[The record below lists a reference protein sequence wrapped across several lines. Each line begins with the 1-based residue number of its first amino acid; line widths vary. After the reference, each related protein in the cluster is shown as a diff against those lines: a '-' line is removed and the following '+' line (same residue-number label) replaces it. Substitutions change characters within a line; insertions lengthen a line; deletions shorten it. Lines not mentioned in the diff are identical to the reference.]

1 MKEQIEQIG
10 EFAEAFGI
18 KEAPFPSELNLEEGI
33 LRFSLMEEENEEYL
47 QAVNA
52 NDLVGIADSLV
63 DMAYVLLGTIRKHGL
78 EELFIPMFNEVHRSN
93 MSKLDENGKPII
105 NGEGIYDAQKPLGK
119 VLKSHLY
126 VKPNLEQ
133 FFDED

>member
-1 MKEQIEQIG
+1 MKEQIEMVG
-10 EFAEAFGI
+10 EFAEAFRV
-18 KEAPFPSELNLEEGI
+18 KEAPFPSELSFEECDLRYNL
-33 LRFSLMEEENEEYL
+33 MKEENEEYL
-47 QAVNA
+47 EAALMDN
-52 NDLVGIADSLV
+52 LVGIADALV
-63 DMAYVLLGTIRKHGL
+63 DQMYILLGTIRKHGL

>member
-1 MKEQIEQIG
+1 MKEQIEQVG

-105 NGEGIYDAQKPLGK
+105 NGEGIYDPQRPLGK
-119 VLKSHLY
+119 VLKSKFY

-133 FFDED
+133 FLNGD

>member
-1 MKEQIEQIG
+1 MKEQIEMVG

-18 KEAPFPSELNLEEGI
+18 KEAPFPSELNYEECS
-33 LRFSLMEEENEEYL
+33 LRYNLMKEENEEYL
-47 QAVNA
+47 EASFKH
-52 NDLVGIADSLV
+52 DLVGIVDALV

-78 EELFIPMFNEVHRSN
+78 EELFIPIFNEVHRSN

-105 NGEGIYDAQKPLGK
+105 NGEGIYDPQKPLGK
-119 VLKSHLY
+119 VLKSDLY

-133 FFDED
+133 FLRN

>member
-1 MKEQIEQIG
+1 MKEQIEMVG

-18 KEAPFPSELNLEEGI
+18 KEAPFPYELNIKECN
-33 LRFSLMEEENEEYL
+33 LRFNLMKEENEEYL
-47 QAVNA
+47 EASLEG
-52 NDLVGIADSLV
+52 DLVGIADALV
-63 DMAYVLLGTIRKHGL
+63 DQMYILLGTIRKHGL

-119 VLKSHLY
+119 VLKSDLY